1 MFNSLVLYGTYI
13 AKDFRYNEQFEL
25 NEQRIQSAIWFIS
38 LGSTDFFSG
47 ISPEELRSHDYD
59 LYKRKKN
66 EQIGVVS
73 NNQPV
78 MQTVPCPFF
87 QPSTNI
93 FLNNSSNH
101 KSNNIDLNNNM
112 NNPFNLPLYS
122 PVTHV
127 PIPKVCL
134 IDANVNTP
142 IKIVINK
149 EKEIL
154 FLMLCMSPLA
164 FPAEIAGTKAVA
176 KAILKDKGS
185 ITSVSIFPLKI
196 PY

>member
-25 NEQRIQSAIWFIS
+25 NEQRIQSAIWYIS

-78 MQTVPCPFF
+78 IQTVPCPFF

-93 FLNNSSNH
+93 FLNNSSNN

-142 IKIVINK
+142 IKIVNEIYK
-149 EKEIL
+149 EKIKQIYETEAK
-154 FLMLCMSPLA
+154 LA
-164 FPAEIAGTKAVA
+164 KQLDLLV
-176 KAILKDKGS
+176 LN
-185 ITSVSIFPLKI
+185 
-196 PY
+196 